1 MQKIISWVK
10 KHKIWSVLIVMAIGG
25 FTLMGTA
32 SPSTPS
38 TDTTQKSASQQSTT
52 QPAQEPKLTYTVN
65 EDKNTYVSVLIP
77 ASYDN
82 AETMKQLGSTLKQ
95 AYDTSDR
102 SHVFV
107 YVFDD
112 KTAADLLE
120 TVLSGKDTTAQ
131 DATYDPHLVAEYQKN
146 APTNF
151 NQFTIQIHGGVN
163 DNNPTTI
170 KY

>member
-1 MQKIISWVK
+1 MNKLQTVIAWIKRHKLITAIIV
-10 KHKIWSVLIVMAIGG
+10 IIVLIGAL
-25 FTLMGTA
+25 TSPKSTQNTKTTSTATKPAQTA
-32 SPSTPS
+32 SSTPQLS
-38 TDTTQKSASQQSTT
+38 YSVT
-52 QPAQEPKLTYTVN
+52 
-65 EDKNTYVSVLIP
+65 EDKNTVVGVLIP

-82 AETMKQLGSTLKQ
+82 ATMMKQLGTQLKQ
-95 AYDTSDR
+95 KYDTSER

-112 KTAADLLE
+112 KSAADLLD
-120 TVLSGKDTTAQ
+120 TVLAGNDTTAQ

-151 NQFTIQIHGGVN
+151 NQFTIQTNGGVN
-163 DNNPTTI
+163 DPKPTTI